1 MSDQRRDRL
10 IYPVAGVVLLGWFA
24 SLVDGVVS
32 QTYTPLTYTT
42 PLMLALAGYVFGVQ
56 IVRKTNGK

>member
-10 IYPVAGVVLLGWFA
+10 IYPVAATALLAFWV
-24 SLVDGVVS
+24 SLVDGVIT
-32 QTYTPLTYTT
+32 QNFTPLVYTT
-42 PLMLALAGYVFGVQ
+42 PLMLALGGYVLGVQ